1 MRQRNSNLIRLG
13 GPKRLLE
20 QRWQDLEIAVRDRV
34 CSALKQLRHQLHEI
48 GLEFCDVLLHHSL
61 PHASEL
67 KDSKKYIKRTGCAQ
81 QQVAKLQSGVPR
93 SERIDT
99 HMQISQKR
107 SA

>member
-67 KDSKKYIKRTGCAQ
+67 KRQQKIHKEDGLRAATGGK
-81 QQVAKLQSGVPR
+81 VAVR
-93 SERIDT
+93 SP
-99 HMQISQKR
+99 
-107 SA
+107 